1 MKRTIIGLC
10 LLLCFSAF
18 AQTEPEEIQ
27 RLKKL
32 YLEVTDLKKK
42 TGIYNDLAWEYT
54 YVNYDSSKH
63 YVNLALK
70 AADKL
75 KDPYWQAVSMEMLAI
90 LKEVSGENEEAIK
103 LYFQVIPIRESIGG
117 KGLENTYNNMAIIFR
132 TQNDFAKAY
141 DYFRQSYLIEVKNG
155 NKLGIA
161 GSLINMAITEKYLN
175 NKDSLKVH
183 LWEAMS
189 ISRSI
194 HDRDIESSAMINL
207 ANEYRHEITRDSAL
221 YYYEKALDIAKEDFD
236 MSSIAIIKIGLA
248 EVYTVSGEFKQAIA
262 NLNEAENIATGL
274 HSIELLKR
282 IFEDKAN
289 VYEKVKDFKKAYEFK
304 NKYIVMNDSLT
315 NLEIRSQTVNL
326 EKKYESE
333 KKERQITELELAS
346 AEQELVA
353 KTAKD
358 QRTMLIF
365 LAILLALGVWFGF
378 YRYRKQQRTSS
389 ILQDKNKTIAAA
401 LHDREILLKEIHHR
415 VKNNLQ
421 VVSSLLS
428 IQGREISDEK
438 ALEAVNESKHR
449 VQSMALIH
457 QYLYGE
463 NDLKSID
470 MLKYVN
476 QLSNNL
482 FNAYKLD
489 HDLVELRVE
498 VEPIMLDVDT
508 AIPLGII
515 INELITNALKYAFP
529 DNAEGIL
536 TIRLAEENKSLN
548 LFVSDNGVGKSKMND
563 SQLSFGMKLINA
575 FKNKLKAELEMNT
588 ENGYSVSFSIGNYK
602 KI

>member
-1 MKRTIIGLC
+1 MKRTIAWLF
-10 LLLCFSAF
+10 LLFSHSAI
-18 AQTEPEEIQ
+18 AQSEPDEIV

-32 YLEVTDLKKK
+32 SVEVSDLKKK

-54 YVNYDSSKH
+54 YINYDSSNH

-70 AADKL
+70 SADEL
-75 KDPYWQAVSMEMLAI
+75 KDPYWQAVSLEMLAI
-90 LKEVSGENEEAIK
+90 LKEVSGQNEEAIK

-117 KGLENTYNNMAIIFR
+117 RGLENTYNNMAIIFK

-175 NKDSLKVH
+175 NIDSLKHH
-183 LWEAMS
+183 LWEAIT
-189 ISRSI
+189 ISKEI
-194 HDRDIESSAMINL
+194 NEKDIESSAMINL
-207 ANEYRHEITRDSAL
+207 ANEYKNEGKRDSAL
-221 YYYEKALDIAKEDFD
+221 YYYGESLIIENEMQDK
-236 MSSIAIIKIGLA
+236 SGIAIIKIGLA
-248 EVYTVSGEFKQAIA
+248 EVYSNTQDFNKAIA
-262 NLNEAENIATGL
+262 YFDEAEKIATEL

-282 IFEDKAN
+282 IFADKASI
-289 VYEKVKDFKKAYEFK
+289 YEKMGDYKKAYDFK
-304 NKYIVMNDSLT
+304 NKFVVMHDSLT
-315 NLEIRSQTVNL
+315 NLEIRSQTIDL

-346 AEQELVA
+346 AEQKLKA
-353 KTAKD
+353 KAAKN

-365 LAILLALGVWFGF
+365 LAVLLALGVWFVF
-378 YRYRKQQRTSS
+378 YRYRKQQRTSA
-389 ILQDKNKTIAAA
+389 ILQNKNKTIAEA

-463 NDLKSID
+463 NNLKSID
-470 MLKYVN
+470 MQKYIM
-476 QLSNNL
+476 QLSSNL
-482 FNAYKLD
+482 FSAYKLD
-489 HDLVELRVE
+489 HDQVKLTVE
-498 VEPIMLDVDT
+498 VEPILLDVDT

-529 DNAEGIL
+529 DNAEGVL
-536 TIRLAEENKSLN
+536 TIRLLEENNCLN
-548 LFVSDNGVGKSKMND
+548 LYVSDNGVGKSKIED
-563 SQLSFGMKLINA
+563 SQISFGTKLIKA
-575 FKNKLKAELEMNT
+575 FKNKLKAELEMKT
-588 ENGYSVSFSIGNYK
+588 DNGYSVLFSIGKYK